1 MHQGKRSNGEHE
13 ITNSTRDVSVFVN
26 SVIILTVYS
35 FCVSLNII
43 ILLAYLRSQKMRYVR
58 NLLFRGKY
66 WWKKRELDFK
76 PIPWHSKNF
85 KRFLICS
92 QSFDIFNEFSFLLR
106 ASQFWPDQDFR
117 PVVLDESGDNL
128 LFPILESPSHYSICL
143 QNISNIL
150 FFEWAAFLFYLFF
163 CHGLFTFIVEY
174 IFDN

>member
-35 FCVSLNII
+35 FCVSINII

-128 LFPILESPSHYSICL
+128 LFPILESPSHYWYACKKYRT
-143 QNISNIL
+143 
-150 FFEWAAFLFYLFF
+150 FFFFNGPHSCFIYFFAMDYLR
-163 CHGLFTFIVEY
+163 L
-174 IFDN
+174 